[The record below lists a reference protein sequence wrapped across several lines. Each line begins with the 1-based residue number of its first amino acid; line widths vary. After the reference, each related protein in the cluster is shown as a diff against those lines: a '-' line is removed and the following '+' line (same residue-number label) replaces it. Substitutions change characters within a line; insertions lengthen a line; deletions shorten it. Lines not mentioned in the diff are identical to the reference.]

1 MPSDLLYLSALALV
15 GSSAALLIGGFSK
28 GSLGLGLPLI
38 AMPILTWFVP
48 VPQAII
54 ILTIPIFVTNIWQ
67 AFQGGNFLNVVR
79 RFWPMAL
86 ALIIGIA
93 LGTRILLSLE
103 PRTLYVLVGVL
114 VLIQPVIRVLKPAFQ
129 LPPSKHR
136 QIEAIVGFVS
146 GAIGGVSGF
155 FGPFLL
161 AYLAMLRLEKN
172 LFAATVA
179 VMFFVGSS
187 ALALFLAQAGVMKI
201 EDLVTS
207 CLALIPAS
215 IGIVIGQRVRGH
227 ISQHQFDGAITTVMF
242 VMGMSLIAKALL
254 FH

>member
-1 MPSDLLYLSALALV
+1 MPADLLSLSIYALL
-15 GSSAALLIGGFSK
+15 GSSAALLIGGLSK

-67 AFQGGNFLNVVR
+67 AFQGGNFLNVVS

-86 ALIIGIA
+86 ALIMGIA
-93 LGTRILLSLE
+93 LGTRVLLSLE
-103 PRTLYVLVGVL
+103 PQTLYLLVGVL
-114 VLIQPVIRVLKPAFQ
+114 VLIQPLIRVFKPSFQ
-129 LPPSKHR
+129 IPPRRHR
-136 QIEAIVGFVS
+136 QVETVVGFFS
-146 GAIGGVSGF
+146 GAVGGVSGF
-155 FGPFLL
+155 FGPFIL

-187 ALALFLAQAGVMKI
+187 ALALFLAQAGVMKT
-201 EDLVTS
+201 EDLITS

-215 IGIVIGQRVRGH
+215 IGILIGQRVRGR
-227 ISQHQFDGAITTVMF
+227 ISQHQFDGAITLVMF
-242 VMGMSLIAKALL
+242 VMGLSLIAKALL